1 MMRSLTARL
10 LAAILAA
17 LIGGALLAAVLA
29 LGLFE
34 RQLAP
39 EMERKAEA
47 IGRSVAAQ
55 LVRALDYGIP
65 LAELRGVEPLL
76 DQALAEHAELRYV
89 AVADAAGAV
98 AFRRGPAAEAV
109 ETRIPLTS
117 RGQPAGEVRL
127 GVDPGFV
134 KEALASIA
142 LDVGVVLLVAVLVAF
157 ELIMFMLA
165 RGAGGAAATS
175 GATSGAAAIRLPLFL
190 FVAAEEMS
198 RSFLPLYAREL
209 YAPVQGLAPEI
220 AVGLP
225 IAAFMAVVALG
236 QPAAGTWSERLGRRA
251 SFLIGACVAA
261 LGLLGSSLGETL
273 WHLLAARVATGLGYG
288 LVFVACQGHVVEQAP
303 PERRAQAMSVFVG
316 AIMAAAICGPA
327 IGGVLADRLGFR
339 PTLALSAALAVLSAV
354 FVLRGLGETRKAVRT
369 AAPRLRD
376 AASALK
382 NARFLALSLAAAV
395 PAKIILTGFV
405 FYLAP
410 LRLAALGASPAMTGR
425 ALMLYGLVMLLLGPL
440 AARLA
445 DRWRERASFV
455 VAGGLLSGL
464 AALAPL
470 ASDPLLGVVGA
481 IAALG
486 VAQALSISAQLAL
499 VPEVAAAECRT
510 AGAGAVFGLFRLI
523 ERTGS
528 AAGPFVAG
536 ALLMRFGHDGASL
549 GLGLAAVAG
558 ALVFAAAILFS
569 RRASTRVAAAS

>member
-1 MMRSLTARL
+1 MMRGLTARL
-10 LAAILAA
+10 LALTLAA
-17 LIGGALLAAVLA
+17 LIGGAVAAAALA
-29 LGLFE
+29 LALFE

-39 EMERKAEA
+39 EMARKSETV
-47 IGRSVAAQ
+47 GRSVAAQ

-65 LAELRGVEPLL
+65 LARLRGVETLL
-76 DQALAEHAELRYV
+76 DQTIHDNPELRYL
-89 AVADAAGAV
+89 AIADAQGAV
-98 AFRRGPAAEAV
+98 AFRRGEPEEAL
-109 ETRIPLTS
+109 ETRIALMS
-117 RGQPAGEVRL
+117 RGELAGEVRV
-127 GVDPGFV
+127 GVDPGFA
-134 KEALASIA
+134 KEALAEIA
-142 LDVGVVLLVAVLVAF
+142 IDVGVVLLVAVLVAF
-157 ELIMFMLA
+157 ELILFLLS
-165 RGAGGAAATS
+165 RGERRERPNA
-175 GATSGAAAIRLPLFL
+175 GAAAIRLPLFL

-209 YAPVQGLAPEI
+209 YAPLPGLPAEI

-225 IAAFMAVVALG
+225 IVAFMAVVALG

-251 SFLIGACVAA
+251 SFLLGAAVAA
-261 LGLLGSSLGETL
+261 LGLFGSSFGETL

-288 LVFVACQGHVVEQAP
+288 LVFVACQGHVVDQAA

-339 PTLALSAALAVLSAV
+339 PTLAISAMLAAVSAV
-354 FVLRGLGETRKAVRT
+354 FVLRGLGEQQRAVRA

-376 AASALK
+376 AVAALK

-410 LRLAALGASPAMTGR
+410 LRLAELGASPAMTGR
-425 ALMLYGLVMLLLGPL
+425 TLMLYGVLMLILGPL

-445 DRWRERASFV
+445 DRWRERSAFV
-455 VAGGLLSGL
+455 IAGGLLSGL

-470 ASDPLLGVVGA
+470 SADPLLGVIGA

-499 VPEVAAAECRT
+499 VSEVAEAECRT
-510 AGAGAVFGLFRLI
+510 AGQGAVFGLFRLI

-536 ALLMRFGHDGASL
+536 ALLMRFGHDGAAV
-549 GLGLAAVAG
+549 GLGAVAAVG
-558 ALVFAAAILFS
+558 AALFAMVLLLGARRATANSAAA
-569 RRASTRVAAAS
+569 AP

>member
-1 MMRSLTARL
+1 MMRSLSARL
-10 LAAILAA
+10 LALTLTV
-17 LIGGALLAAVLA
+17 LIGGAALAAALA

-39 EMERKAEA
+39 EMQRKSEA

-65 LAELRGVEPLL
+65 LDRLRGVDPLL
-76 DQALAEHAELRYV
+76 DQTLRDNAELRYL
-89 AVADAAGAV
+89 AVVDAGGRV
-98 AFRRGPAAEAV
+98 AFQRGDADEAM
-109 ETRIPLTS
+109 ETAIPLTS
-117 RGQPAGEVRL
+117 RGRPAGEVRV

-134 KEALASIA
+134 AQALAEIA
-142 LDVGVVLLVAVLVAF
+142 FDVAVVLLVAVLVAF
-157 ELIMFMLA
+157 ELILFLLSRGEGPA
-165 RGAGGAAATS
+165 RPAAV
-175 GATSGAAAIRLPLFL
+175 GDAAAIRLPLFL

-209 YAPVQGLAPEI
+209 YAPVSGLPAEI

-236 QPAAGTWSERLGRRA
+236 QPAAGSWSERLGRRA
-251 SFLIGACVAA
+251 SFLLGAGVAA
-261 LGLLGSSLGETL
+261 LGLLGSSLGDTL

-288 LVFVACQGHVVEQAP
+288 LVFVACQGHVVDHAP
-303 PERRAQAMSVFVG
+303 AERRAQAMSVFVG

-339 PTLALSAALAVLSAV
+339 PTLALSAALAVVSAA
-354 FVLRGLGETRKAVRT
+354 FVLRGLGEPRPVAKA
-369 AAPRLRD
+369 APPRLRD
-376 AASALK
+376 AAAALK
-382 NARFLALSLAAAV
+382 NVRFLALSFAAAA
-395 PAKIILTGFV
+395 PAKMILTGFV

-425 ALMLYGLVMLLLGPL
+425 ALMLYGVLMLALGPL

-445 DRWRERASFV
+445 DRWRERAAFV
-455 VAGGLLSGL
+455 IAGGLLSGL
-464 AALAPL
+464 AALASL
-470 ASDPLLGVVGA
+470 AADPLLGVVGA
-481 IAALG
+481 IATLG

-499 VPEVAAAECRT
+499 VPEIAAAECRT
-510 AGAGAVFGLFRLI
+510 AGQGAVLGLFRLI

-536 ALLMRFGHDGASL
+536 ALLLSFGHEGAAI
-549 GLGLAAVAG
+549 GLGAVVATGAVVFAVATIAG
-558 ALVFAAAILFS
+558 
-569 RRASTRVAAAS
+569 RRAAAAASAGAS